1 MDLARITAEIMSNRK
16 FTGKLYGL
24 SADENNGVYQQELE
38 FYRER
43 TNELTCKLLENR
55 EVVEKHLTKDV
66 LVAFDNYVRT
76 CIGFFKTKDMSDLHQ
91 MRKGFSP
98 YHPREKEKTEKEL
111 EEEALQEL
119 EQLGG
124 NDVSYEDADKIMM
137 RQFRVN
143 GMTKFFKRT
152 VSEPIIII
160 PKQEEI
166 DLQNPELKNKPFFK
180 PPEPDIETAEP
191 VEETQEEHQEEHIEQ
206 KVEESMELVESM
218 ESMESMENV
227 IEDLVNTV
235 LSIMN
240 IEQEQ
245 QEKQDQQHQPIK
257 TLEIEHVEKPE
268 KKRKPRVKKE
278 KTSNKKSGS
287 ITGATLDISI

>member
-16 FTGKLYGL
+16 FTGKLYGM
-24 SADENNGVYQQELE
+24 SADEHLQMYQQDLE

-43 TNELTCKLLENR
+43 TNELTCKLLQNR

-66 LVAFDNYVRT
+66 LIAFDNYVRT

-98 YHPREKEKTEKEL
+98 YHPTEKEKTEKEM

-119 EQLGG
+119 DKLGG
-124 NDVSYEDADKIMM
+124 NDVAYEEADKIMM

-143 GMTKFFKRT
+143 GMTKFFKRS

-160 PKQEEI
+160 PKQEDI

-180 PPEPDIETAEP
+180 PPEPEIPEIVVEPVVESAMEPVVEP
-191 VEETQEEHQEEHIEQ
+191 VEPVTETNEEPI
-206 KVEESMELVESM
+206 
-218 ESMESMENV
+218 ENV

-235 LSIMN
+235 ISIMN
-240 IEQEQ
+240 IEQENG
-245 QEKQDQQHQPIK
+245 EKQEQENTK
-257 TLEIEHVEKPE
+257 
-268 KKRKPRVKKE
+268 KKRKPRAKKE
-278 KTSNKKSGS
+278 KASNKKNNGS
-287 ITGATLDISI
+287 ITGSTLDISI